1 MTDIVTGFIAGAI
14 VATILLATGVIVS
27 AILLAAR
34 DAYEYRDEDTADD

>member
-14 VATILLATGVIVS
+14 VATILLA
-27 AILLAAR
+27 AR